1 MKRCTSL
8 LLTAF
13 VLVLLAAAGSVY
25 LSGYADKTEQDK
37 TLPVLTVY
45 TTLPAEHA
53 ALLSAE
59 YEKTNK
65 VRVSFVPL
73 TAADMIARLKD
84 EAGKPKADMLL
95 ADSQV
100 LRQAAAAGVLEP
112 YVSETADSVSEEFR
126 DASGQW
132 NGVWYDPVIFCAN
145 ADYLRSLPRIPETW
159 SDLAGY
165 HGVRIGITD
174 FLASEASANL
184 YFSLLAQYGEPTVF
198 QLLRQLHPKVVQY
211 AKYLSTPVRMAGMDE
226 VDVSI
231 AVQSETLRYIHEGYP
246 LKIIYPVDGTAYMLT
261 GTGILKNAPQAALA
275 RNFADWLLGDEAQL
289 VLQKNSFF
297 FVPVNPATLAY
308 KTFAGKNIILFS
320 QQADYSAQQRHD
332 LLDRWVKNIRIK

>member
-1 MKRCTSL
+1 MKRYTSL
-8 LLTAF
+8 FLTAF
-13 VLVLLAAAGSVY
+13 ALVLLAAASSVY
-25 LSGYADKTEQDK
+25 LSGYADRTEQDK

-65 VRVSFVPL
+65 VRVNFVPL
-73 TAADMIARLKD
+73 SSEDMLSRLKD
-84 EAGKPKADMLL
+84 EAGKAKGDMLL

-100 LRQAAAAGVLEP
+100 LRRAAANGYLEP
-112 YVSETADSVSEEFR
+112 YVSETADSVSMEFR
-126 DASGQW
+126 DGAGLW
-132 NGVWYDPVIFCAN
+132 NGVWYDPVVFCAN
-145 ADYLRSLPRIPETW
+145 TDYLRSLPRIPETW

-174 FLASEASANL
+174 FLASDASANL

-198 QLLRQLHPKVVQY
+198 QLLRQMHPKVVQY

-231 AVQSETLRYIHEGYP
+231 AVQSETMRYINEGYP

-261 GTGILKNAPQAALA
+261 GTGILKNAPQGAAA

-289 VLQKNSFF
+289 VLQRNNFY
-297 FVPVNPATLAY
+297 FVPVNPAALAY
-308 KTFAGKNIILFS
+308 KTFAGKNIVLFT
-320 QQADYSAQQRHD
+320 QPVDFSAQQRHE

>member
-1 MKRCTSL
+1 MKRYTSL

-165 HGVRIGITD
+165 HGFIFGIRV
-174 FLASEASANL
+174 FL
-184 YFSLLAQYGEPTVF
+184 G
-198 QLLRQLHPKVVQY
+198 
-211 AKYLSTPVRMAGMDE
+211 
-226 VDVSI
+226 
-231 AVQSETLRYIHEGYP
+231 
-246 LKIIYPVDGTAYMLT
+246 
-261 GTGILKNAPQAALA
+261 
-275 RNFADWLLGDEAQL
+275 
-289 VLQKNSFF
+289 
-297 FVPVNPATLAY
+297 
-308 KTFAGKNIILFS
+308 
-320 QQADYSAQQRHD
+320 
-332 LLDRWVKNIRIK
+332 